1 MPSLRCRWVLAA
13 LMLLTVVFVT
23 PVASA
28 EETHPLGAAPI
39 SATLRGNPYAGAYHL
54 YEIQY
59 PGGNVDLLIRVRSL
73 TGDVVAERAF
83 GLVLYRP
90 YAGPLEA
97 GVTAGG
103 AYREVGYSSPDA
115 GVLTVQLYNFSRMAI
130 TYELAVVG
138 LEPAADSTTALLTE
152 PAAPEAPAPAEVI
165 ADEGGVTT
173 LQGALVGD
181 RAGSFAEY
189 RLEAV
194 AGEQLTIT
202 MENLPIDPAF
212 GQSIGFRM
220 YGPDGKLAAKG
231 VEMRP
236 FYWWD
241 TLMAPLTG
249 EYTLQVHNYAPGV
262 TLTYTINIER

>member
-1 MPSLRCRWVLAA
+1 M
-13 LMLLTVVFVT
+13 
-23 PVASA
+23 
-28 EETHPLGAAPI
+28 
-39 SATLRGNPYAGAYHL
+39 
-54 YEIQY
+54 
-59 PGGNVDLLIRVRSL
+59 
-73 TGDVVAERAF
+73 
-83 GLVLYRP
+83 
-90 YAGPLEA
+90 
-97 GVTAGG
+97 
-103 AYREVGYSSPDA
+103 
-115 GVLTVQLYNFSRMAI
+115 
-130 TYELAVVG
+130 
-138 LEPAADSTTALLTE
+138 
-152 PAAPEAPAPAEVI
+152 
-165 ADEGGVTT
+165 
-173 LQGALVGD
+173 VGD

-249 EYTLQVHNYAPGV
+249 LPAAASSSRNSAMRIRRSPVR
-262 TLTYTINIER
+262 L